1 MNNFDPTNL
10 SDDICELL
18 DLYVIGALDD
28 NEESQV
34 KNILS
39 VSSNAKTYVD
49 EQREVLANLEMDS
62 PSNPALFDSIK
73 NEISKKNEI
82 HNTNNVVSLSTQKL
96 INKSWYNKI
105 SYMAVAASVLAV
117 VIYASILFTS
127 VNSNTK
133 NEASKTLN
141 REQELAL
148 FASQKTTKQMT
159 LEGTSGDIKVVM
171 MMNDKGEVM
180 LDGRS
185 MDSLSKSETYQ
196 LWAIVS
202 DATSPDGIKVI
213 SASVLGN
220 NPDISMTH
228 IDGKIKGFAI
238 TKEVSGGVPKSSN
251 DPMYLHML
259 A

>member
-1 MNNFDPTNL
+1 
-10 SDDICELL
+10 
-18 DLYVIGALDD
+18 
-28 NEESQV
+28 
-34 KNILS
+34 
-39 VSSNAKTYVD
+39 
-49 EQREVLANLEMDS
+49 
-62 PSNPALFDSIK
+62 
-73 NEISKKNEI
+73 
-82 HNTNNVVSLSTQKL
+82 
-96 INKSWYNKI
+96 
-105 SYMAVAASVLAV
+105 MAVAASVLAV
-117 VIYASILFTS
+117 VISASILFTS

-185 MDSLSKSETYQ
+185 VDSLSKSETYQ